1 MKLSPNHSKLFNISL
16 SSILLDF
23 TIEFPACLQLKTSD
37 CIKNK
42 NWKLRFFSKEEKYA
56 ECSQTKKY
64 VLFKD
69 FVF

>member
-42 NWKLRFFSKEEKYA
+42 KLEVA
-56 ECSQTKKY
+56 
-64 VLFKD
+64 
-69 FVF
+69 VF